1 MEHLNLENI
10 AMSLPKLNQLE
21 ELYAA
26 GNGLSSTEDVP
37 GHYPSLEVLDM
48 RGNTIEDVDS
58 LKPLGRQLFLTE
70 LQLESNPLCSKMG
83 K

>member
-1 MEHLNLENI
+1 MKCLNLENI
-10 AMSLPKLNQLE
+10 ATSLPKLNQLE

-37 GHYPSLEVLDM
+37 GHYPSLEVLDV
-48 RGNTIEDVDS
+48 RGNRIKDVDS
-58 LKPLGRQLFLTE
+58 LKALGRLQSLTE
-70 LQLESNPLCSKMG
+70 LQLESNPLCSKME